1 MDYKEIENLIKVLS
15 DSKLT
20 YLEIEK
26 EGLFIKMGKESKT
39 IIAKNLPVER
49 EEFIKEDLIEK
60 QEILNNE
67 EKSQV
72 LEKDQ
77 IKEKLKEKID
87 EEDFHIITSP
97 IVGTFYSS
105 GTPGGEGFVKVGDRV
120 KKGDTLCIIE
130 AMKLMNE
137 INSDVDG
144 IIEEILVSNEDM
156 VQYGESLFKIRK

>member
-72 LEKDQ
+72 LEKEQ
-77 IKEKLKEKID
+77 IKEKID

-105 GTPGGEGFVKVGDRV
+105 GTPGGERFVKIGDRV